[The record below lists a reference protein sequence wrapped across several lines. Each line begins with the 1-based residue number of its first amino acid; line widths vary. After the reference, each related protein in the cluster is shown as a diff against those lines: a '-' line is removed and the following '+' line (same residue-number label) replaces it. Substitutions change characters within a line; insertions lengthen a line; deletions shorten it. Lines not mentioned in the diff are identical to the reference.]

1 MSDFARRR
9 WLPQH
14 PTTPDAGAAQSLT
27 SSYVTLGSQFD
38 VASAGQLSIKM
49 RHKATAGAQ
58 TMSFILYESDDGM
71 DVAEED
77 SVWHRVGMQTDTA
90 GALAEEQFEYTSNA
104 AADTNWRGMVSL
116 VLPIVAKKM
125 RIQVKSASN
134 LGQALASIG
143 FLPIV

>member
-1 MSDFARRR
+1 
-9 WLPQH
+9 
-14 PTTPDAGAAQSLT
+14 
-27 SSYVTLGSQFD
+27 
-38 VASAGQLSIKM
+38 
-49 RHKATAGAQ
+49 
-58 TMSFILYESDDGM
+58 MSFILYESDDGM